1 MSERK
6 NEGEA
11 SVCLPLHSESS
22 SKKFIYE
29 KKRLESKLRRKYV
42 LNLLKEPQ
50 HLAKIKKFKT
60 S

>member
-1 MSERK
+1 MYVFLYTPRVPVK
-6 NEGEA
+6 IH
-11 SVCLPLHSESS
+11 LW
-22 SKKFIYE
+22 